1 MLSYQKLTDMF
12 NEDKFRDLYAE
23 YLESGLTIRDF
34 CANQQINE
42 AKFFYWQNKL
52 KGKLPPKRGF
62 VPVVFG
68 KSSHPCPVSRVPGS
82 LHPQPDAVSHPDL
95 FDRAL
100 ACEITYPNGVRVKM
114 GSLPAPDVWRSLLL
128 LTEG

>member
-1 MLSYQKLTDMF
+1 MF

-62 VPVVFG
+62 IPVVFG
-68 KSSHPCPVSRVPGS
+68 KASHPFMQSAPGA
-82 LHPQPDAVSHPDL
+82 LRQKPEADPHPD
-95 FDRAL
+95 FFGRPL

-114 GSLPAPDVWRSLLL
+114 GSMPAPDLWRSLLL